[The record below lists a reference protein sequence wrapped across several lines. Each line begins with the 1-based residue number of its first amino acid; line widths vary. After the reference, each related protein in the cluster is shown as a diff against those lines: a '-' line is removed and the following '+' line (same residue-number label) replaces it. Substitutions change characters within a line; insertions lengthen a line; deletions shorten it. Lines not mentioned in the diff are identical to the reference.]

1 VGIALN
7 SPFETRKGLTP
18 MFSRRLMI
26 LAAAA
31 GTLALAACNKS
42 GGPSG
47 PAEGDMS
54 MGNPSAKVKVVEY
67 ASASCPHCA
76 RFNNDVF
83 PTFKAKYIDTG
94 KVYYTFK
101 EYLTPPE
108 NVAAAG
114 FLTAR
119 CAGKDKYFQVLDA
132 IYRQQQEMFQSG
144 DFRGGLLR
152 IAESAGVSEPQFNA
166 CLNDEAAMK
175 ALNDRFTRA
184 VQEDKVTG
192 TPTFFFN
199 GKQVAEGEVTEA
211 QLDQAFAE
219 ASK

>member
-1 VGIALN
+1 
-7 SPFETRKGLTP
+7 

-31 GTLALAACNKS
+31 ASLALAACNKAS
-42 GGPSG
+42 GPTG

-54 MGNPSAKVKVVEY
+54 MGSPSAKVKVVEY

-76 RFNNDVF
+76 RVNNDVF
-83 PTFKAKYIDTG
+83 PVFKAKYIDTG

-114 FLTAR
+114 FLVSR
-119 CAGKDKYFQVLDA
+119 CAGKDKYFTILDA
-132 IYRQQQEMFQSG
+132 IYHSQQEMFQTG
-144 DFRGGLLR
+144 DFRGVLLR
-152 IAESAGVSEPQFNA
+152 IAESAGLTEPQFNA

-175 ALNDRFTRA
+175 ALNARVTRA

-199 GKQVAEGEVTEA
+199 GKSVLEGEVTEA
-211 QLDQAFAE
+211 QLEQAYDA
-219 ASK
+219 AAK

>member
-1 VGIALN
+1 
-7 SPFETRKGLTP
+7 

-31 GTLALAACNKS
+31 ASLALAACNKS
-42 GGPSG
+42 GGPTG

-54 MGNPSAKVKVVEY
+54 LGNAAAKVKVVEY

-76 RFNNDVF
+76 RFNNDIF
-83 PTFKAKYIDTG
+83 PGFKAKYIDTG
-94 KVYYTFK
+94 KAYYTFK

-114 FLTAR
+114 FLVSR
-119 CAGKDKYFQVLDA
+119 CAGKDKYFTVLDA
-132 IYRQQQEMFQSG
+132 VYHSQQEMFQTG
-144 DFRGGLLR
+144 DFRGVLLR
-152 IAESAGVSEPQFNA
+152 IAESAGLTEAQFNA
-166 CLNDEAAMK
+166 CLNDEKAMN
-175 ALNDRFTRA
+175 ALNDRFKRA
-184 VQEDKVTG
+184 VDQDKVTG

-199 GKQVAEGEVTEA
+199 GKKVAEGEVTEA